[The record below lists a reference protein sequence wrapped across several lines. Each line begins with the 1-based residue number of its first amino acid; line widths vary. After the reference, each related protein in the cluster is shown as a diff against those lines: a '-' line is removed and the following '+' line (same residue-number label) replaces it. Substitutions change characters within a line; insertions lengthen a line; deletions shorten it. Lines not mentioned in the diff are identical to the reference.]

1 VRADP
6 FGCGIAG
13 AFVGSSIGKS
23 IPGENLLL
31 LFALLMIGVA
41 VAMLRGRGTPGNPA
55 ATCTIE
61 NAPKTVGFGVLTG
74 LLSGFFGI
82 CGGLLIVPGLI
93 AATGMPILMAIG
105 SSLVAVTAF
114 GTTTALNFALSGYV
128 DWVLGAVFV
137 TGGFAGMLVG
147 ARLSK
152 TLSAHMG
159 LLNTLFAGMIFLVA
173 LYMAYRSAMS
183 LLVPG

>member
-1 VRADP
+1 
-6 FGCGIAG
+6 
-13 AFVGSSIGKS
+13 
-23 IPGENLLL
+23 
-31 LFALLMIGVA
+31 MIGVA

-159 LLNTLFAGMIFLVA
+159 LLNTLFAGMIFFRGALHGLSVRDEPSRPRLTRYPAANIARSRLRLAGPNRNEALGDEFDTLV
-173 LYMAYRSAMS
+173 
-183 LLVPG
+183 V